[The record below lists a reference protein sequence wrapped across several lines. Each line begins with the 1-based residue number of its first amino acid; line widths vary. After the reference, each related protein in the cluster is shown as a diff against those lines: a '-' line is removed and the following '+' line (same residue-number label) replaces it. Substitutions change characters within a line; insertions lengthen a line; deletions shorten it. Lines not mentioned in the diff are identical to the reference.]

1 MLKSIGRVSTV
12 VELVREGGHWPSTSD
27 EAYLCPRHHDLVGLG
42 GREAP
47 IDRGL
52 AVRIEKTREGGKKFS
67 SGQFS
72 HFLIIIMLELLFH

>member
-52 AVRIEKTREGGKKFS
+52 AV
-67 SGQFS
+67 S
-72 HFLIIIMLELLFH
+72 H